1 MTLHRPQSP
10 PASAH
15 TVAAIGERGLV
26 DRIRARLPAAPPW
39 VVHGVGDDAA
49 VLEPVRGTLDVVTTD
64 ALVEGVHFERAFGT
78 PRDLGHKALAI
89 NLSDLAAMGAA
100 PRAAVLSLALPA
112 EMPVADVDAL
122 LDGVIELATQH
133 RVALVGGNV
142 ARSSGPLFVDMTAL
156 GTVKRRSTLTRAGA
170 RPGDDLYVSGTVGA
184 AAAGLHW
191 LRQHSSPAPV
201 DAAMADCV
209 RRYLR
214 PEPRVRLG
222 MLVGR
227 NRAANAAIDLS
238 DGLGDGVRHLTEP
251 GDLGAIIEA
260 SAVPVDP
267 CARRWF
273 EQNGIDPIDAALRG
287 GEDYELLLA
296 IAPSPRRRTAL
307 LHRLAGR
314 VPLTRIGTVTETAGL
329 VLRGADGD
337 TPLPPGYTH
346 F

>member
-1 MTLHRPQSP
+1 MTLQP
-10 PASAH
+10 PETTSASVH

-49 VLEPVRGTLDVVTTD
+49 VLEPVRGTLDVITTD
-64 ALVEGVHFERAFGT
+64 ALVEGIHFERAFGT

-112 EMPVADVDAL
+112 EMPVADLDAL
-122 LDGVIELATQH
+122 LDGLIELATQH
-133 RVALVGGNV
+133 RVAIVGGNV
-142 ARSSGPLFVDMTAL
+142 ARSSGPLFIDVTAL
-156 GTVKRRSTLTRAGA
+156 GAVKRRSALTRAGA
-170 RPGDDLYVSGTVGA
+170 RPGDHVYVSGTVGA
-184 AAAGLHW
+184 AAAGLRW
-191 LRQHSSPAPV
+191 LQRHGTLGPV
-201 DAAMADCV
+201 DAEMADCV

-214 PEPRVRLG
+214 PDPRVRLG

-227 NRAANAAIDLS
+227 NRAAHAAIDLS
-238 DGLGDGVRHLTEP
+238 DGLGDGVRQLTEP
-251 GDLGAIIEA
+251 DDLGAIIEA
-260 SAVPVDP
+260 SAVPIDP
-267 CARRWF
+267 SARRWF
-273 EQNGIDPIDAALRG
+273 EQNGIDPINAALSG

-296 IAPSPRRRTAL
+296 IAPSPRSRAAL
-307 LHRLAGR
+307 VRRLAGR
-314 VPLTRIGTVTETAGL
+314 VPVTRIGTITETAGV

-337 TPLPPGYTH
+337 TPLPPGYSH